1 MIQVI
6 SRSCIL
12 AASLI
17 TAAAYAQDTAPKYQ
31 LDQKQ
36 TRVVQMSSLS
46 PGSDCQPAR
55 LAGRVIKREFDD
67 SALIVTG
74 VVIEKR
80 DGSRDFVAIDLELE
94 NASMADREW
103 LITGLQTLL
112 QEGKQVSLGVK
123 LCGAAGR
130 VVVLDSIRPLP

>member
-1 MIQVI
+1 MIQVN
-6 SRSCIL
+6 SRFCIL
-12 AASLI
+12 AACFI

-46 PGSDCQPAR
+46 PGSDCHPAQ
-55 LAGRVIKREFDD
+55 LAGRVIKREFDN

-80 DGSRDFVAIDLELE
+80 DGSREFVAIDLELE

-112 QEGKQVSLGVK
+112 REGKQVSLGVK
-123 LCGAAGR
+123 LCGAASR
-130 VVVLDSIRPLP
+130 AVVLDSIRPLP

>member
-46 PGSDCQPAR
+46 PGSDCQPAG

>member
-6 SRSCIL
+6 SRFYIL
-12 AASLI
+12 AASFI

-36 TRVVQMSSLS
+36 TSVVQMSSLS
-46 PGSDCQPAR
+46 PGSDCHPAR

-130 VVVLDSIRPLP
+130 AVVLDSIRPLP